1 VRKAIIF
8 ALIAVIV
15 VVIFL
20 SFNTISQNEDLEE
33 SMAEEVVN
41 AEEQVTEP
49 QGRNLSVQLD
59 EKMGFSAP

>member
-1 VRKAIIF
+1 VRKAIILP
-8 ALIAVIV
+8 LIAVIV

-20 SFNTISQNEDLEE
+20 SINTISQNEDLDESIPEE
-33 SMAEEVVN
+33 AVN
-41 AEEQVTEP
+41 TES